1 MALPVSNPG
10 ASTFY
15 HSLRN
20 TVAVLLGHAKQLQAA
35 IAANSVLPS
44 LVLNLLSDGTNTLAQ
59 IATIKADPAVLA
71 SVLTMYATDT
81 GDSTDTTSMNID
93 ASAAALQTLIGAI
106 VADFPKAADGTHL
119 AYETFSASG
128 IVTMDTLTAA
138 RFPTTPTALA
148 AWIATVS

>member
-20 TVAVLLGHAKQLQAA
+20 TVAVLLGHAKQLQGA
-35 IAANSVLPS
+35 IAANSMLPS
-44 LVLNLLSDGTNTLAQ
+44 LVLNLLNDATSTLTQ
-59 IATIKADPAVLA
+59 IAEIDADPAILA
-71 SVLTMYATDT
+71 AVLTMYATDT
-81 GDSTDTTSMNID
+81 GDSADTTDANIK

-106 VADFPKAADGTHL
+106 MVDFPKAADGTHL
-119 AYETFSASG
+119 AYETFSATG
-128 IVTMDTLTAA
+128 VVTMDTFAA
-138 RFPTTPTALA
+138 AQFPTTPNALS